1 MLTKVERLILVNQYL
16 ILEKLY
22 PRKASS
28 HGHVREGLELGYQ
41 RAEDYA
47 LEPIRDC
54 HLSAETCTDIVD
66 VLNMHRAL
74 DASYRQLRG
83 ANGIDRKD
91 LKFQGFDGNEEPSSL
106 RFVAYICS
114 QPPKGRYREVCNPK
128 KLGSR
133 TTMWP
138 RYRAMLREWRAMGS
152 KGAYLSEAEIRR
164 IVVADQPATKS
175 NRRSVRN
182 KR

>member
-1 MLTKVERLILVNQYL
+1 MLTKVERLILVNQCL

-28 HGHVREGLELGYQ
+28 YGYVREGLELGYS

-47 LEPIRDC
+47 LEQIRDC
-54 HLSAETCTDIVD
+54 HLTAETCAEIVD

-74 DASYRQLRG
+74 YASSRQLRG
-83 ANGIDRKD
+83 ASGIDRKD
-91 LKFQGFDGNEEPSSL
+91 LKFQGFDGNEEASSL
-106 RFVAYICS
+106 RFVAYVCS

-128 KLGSR
+128 KLGSH

-164 IVVADQPATKS
+164 IVGAVQPSTKS
-175 NRRSVRN
+175 NQRLVRS